1 MILHV
6 IYFTLSYTA
15 NIYFRIQIF
24 REQQNFCKVMGMYY
38 ECKVGN
44 IPSIVLNLNRK
55 NCGFCQNLFILA
67 TKYRKI
73 FLFHHFSHF
82 LKCQGFLTSSTSG
95 CSAAVLFTALL
106 CYLRNLEK
114 KLRSQDPILNGLF
127 QYRKRKLQIKD
138 KWKSLKCF
146 GKCLIC

>member
-114 KLRSQDPILNGLF
+114 ETQISGSNSEWSFPI
-127 QYRKRKLQIKD
+127 QKKKTTD
-138 KWKSLKCF
+138 
-146 GKCLIC
+146 